1 MKFGLLG
8 EHLSH
13 SYSKK
18 IHEDLFLLKKIDA
31 TYDLIEISEDQL
43 KEYINK
49 IRNKEYQGY
58 NVTIPYK
65 KTVMKYLDVIDPVA
79 KDIGAVNT
87 IYFKDGLVHG
97 TNTDYFGFVDELKY
111 YRISPKGKE
120 CFVLGTGG
128 ASMACQK
135 ALEDLGGDVI
145 KVSREPRDKKMIS
158 YQELEKMKSLE
169 IVVNTT
175 PVGMYPNVL
184 SSPLDKNTAK
194 KANVIIDII
203 FNPKKTLLMSY
214 NNKSHNGLR
223 MLLMQAVKAEDI
235 WLDKEYNIDYNEYFI
250 RLKEMI

>member
-1 MKFGLLG
+1 L
-8 EHLSH
+8 
-13 SYSKK
+13 
-18 IHEDLFLLKKIDA
+18 
-31 TYDLIEISEDQL
+31 
-43 KEYINK
+43 
-49 IRNKEYQGY
+49 
-58 NVTIPYK
+58 
-65 KTVMKYLDVIDPVA
+65 
-79 KDIGAVNT
+79 
-87 IYFKDGLVHG
+87 
-97 TNTDYFGFVDELKY
+97 
-111 YRISPKGKE
+111 
-120 CFVLGTGG
+120 
-128 ASMACQK
+128 ACQK

-235 WLDKEYNIDYNEYFI
+235 WLDKEYNIDYNEYFM